1 MILTLNKITNRFNI
15 RLSVAII
22 FSTTS
27 LPILYAQKNSEPQAR
42 AVGRVQQELN
52 EKDLSLKYGM
62 LPGRIVLLKKCG
74 N

>member
-1 MILTLNKITNRFNI
+1 MILMLNKITNRFNI
-15 RLSVAII
+15 RLLVTII

-62 LPGRIVLLKKCG
+62 LTGRIVLLKKCG

>member
-1 MILTLNKITNRFNI
+1 MILMLNKITNRFNI

>member
-1 MILTLNKITNRFNI
+1 MLNKITNRFNI

>member
-1 MILTLNKITNRFNI
+1 MLNKITNRFNI

-62 LPGRIVLLKKCG
+62 LTGRIVLLKKCG

>member
-62 LPGRIVLLKKCG
+62 LTGRIVLLKKCG